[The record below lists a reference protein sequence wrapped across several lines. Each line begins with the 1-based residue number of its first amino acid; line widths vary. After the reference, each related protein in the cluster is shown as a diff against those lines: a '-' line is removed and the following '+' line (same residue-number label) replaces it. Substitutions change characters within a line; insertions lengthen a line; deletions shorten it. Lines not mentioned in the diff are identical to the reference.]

1 MTPAVIGGLNSSTG
15 QMEMFKQSMKLPPVL
30 VSIKTID
37 LYYDFNKPV
46 KVIPPA
52 GALTAPVVRPTQ
64 TQPQVAQQA

>member
-1 MTPAVIGGLNSSTG
+1 
-15 QMEMFKQSMKLPPVL
+15 MFNQSMKLPPVS

-52 GALTAPVVRPTQ
+52 GALTAQVVRPTQ
-64 TQPQVAQQA
+64 TQVAQQA